1 MILVAGATGFLGREI
16 CRRLTA
22 EGRKVRGL
30 VRASSEAEVTAHL
43 TAMGV
48 ELVQGDL
55 RHRASLDIAC
65 RGADAVI
72 STATTTRSRQPG
84 DSIEATDQEGQ
95 NNLVAAAKAEGVR
108 RFVFVSYSKNMDDD
122 GPLTRAKRS
131 VEHSIR
137 ESGMRYTILRP
148 TYFMEMWL
156 SPSLGFDYPNAKATI
171 YGSGNKKISWVS
183 LADVAQV
190 AVRALDNDG
199 PDTAVELG
207 GPEALTAVEVVK
219 IFEEASGKPFSLEHV
234 PEDALRA
241 QRAAATDSLQQA
253 FATLMLQLTRGDDIP
268 MRETLE
274 RYGLRFTTVRDYA
287 RTVTAA

>member
-108 RFVFVSYSKNMDDD
+108 RFVFVSYSKHMDDD

-131 VEHSIR
+131 VEQSIR

-148 TYFMEMWL
+148 TYFVEMWL
-156 SPSLGFDYPNAKATI
+156 SPSLGFDYSNAKATI
-171 YGSGNKKISWVS
+171 FGSGNNKVSWVS

-190 AVRALDNDG
+190 AVRALDDDG

-207 GPEALTAVEVVK
+207 GPEALTPVEVVK
-219 IFEEASGKPFSLEHV
+219 IFEETSGKPFSLEHV

-253 FATLMLQLTRGDDIP
+253 FATLMLQLVPRVQDDAD
-268 MRETLE
+268 LV
-274 RYGLRFTTVRDYA
+274 LRMICGELLSH
-287 RTVTAA
+287 

>member
-108 RFVFVSYSKNMDDD
+108 RFVFVSYSKHMDDD

-131 VEHSIR
+131 VEQSIR

-156 SPSLGFDYPNAKATI
+156 SPSLGFDYSNAKATI
-171 YGSGNKKISWVS
+171 FGSGNNKVSWVS

-190 AVRALDNDG
+190 AVRALDDDG

-207 GPEALTAVEVVK
+207 GPEALTPVEVVK
-219 IFEEASGKPFSLEHV
+219 IFEETSGKPFSLEHV

-253 FATLMLQLTRGDDIP
+253 FATLMLQLTQGDDIP

-274 RYGLRFTTVRDYA
+274 RYGLQFTTVRDYA
-287 RTVTAA
+287 RAVTAT

>member
-43 TAMGV
+43 KAMGV
-48 ELVQGDL
+48 ELVKGDL
-55 RHRASLDIAC
+55 RDRASLDIAC

-72 STATTTRSRQPG
+72 TTATTTRSRQPG

-108 RFVFVSYSKNMDDD
+108 RFVFVSYSKHMDDD

-131 VEHSIR
+131 VEQSIR

-156 SPSLGFDYPNAKATI
+156 SPSLGFDYSNAKATI
-171 YGSGNKKISWVS
+171 YGSGNNKVSWVS

-190 AVRALDNDG
+190 AVRALDDDG

-207 GPEALTAVEVVK
+207 GPEALTPVEVVK
-219 IFEEASGKPFSLEHV
+219 IFEETSGKPFSLEHV

-253 FATLMLQLTRGDDIP
+253 FATLMLQLTQGDDIP

-274 RYGLRFTTVRDYA
+274 RYGLQFTTVRDYA
-287 RTVTAA
+287 RAVTAA